1 MVFSKLPSSAST
13 TTTTSSFFNK
23 LDLLSIQIRTVQFV
37 YSTSHVR
44 LTRELDNSE
53 ITKQRQQQL
62 DIRTRFQPKLKVA
75 PKMIEIKLAECGHK
89 GCKSTCIH

>member
-53 ITKQRQQQL
+53 ITKQRQQRL
-62 DIRTRFQPKLKVA
+62 DKIPTKTEIC

-89 GCKSTCIH
+89 G